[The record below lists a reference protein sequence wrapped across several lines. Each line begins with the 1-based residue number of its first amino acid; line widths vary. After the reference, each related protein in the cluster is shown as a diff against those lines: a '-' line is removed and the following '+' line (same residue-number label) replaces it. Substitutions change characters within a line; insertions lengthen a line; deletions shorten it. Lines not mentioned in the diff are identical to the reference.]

1 MAAELR
7 ALYDRAGEF
16 GGARF
21 VLLTSVHLGER
32 TMS

>member
-21 VLLTSVHLGER
+21 VLLTSVHLAER